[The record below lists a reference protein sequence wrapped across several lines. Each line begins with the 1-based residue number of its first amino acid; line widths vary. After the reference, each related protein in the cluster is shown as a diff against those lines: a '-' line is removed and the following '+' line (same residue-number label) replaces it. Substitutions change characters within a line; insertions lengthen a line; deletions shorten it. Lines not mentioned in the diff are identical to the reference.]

1 MTYFKSGR
9 MCVLAATILVFASSS
24 SLLADEISGPVAYNL
39 DVRIEPGPGDITVQ
53 GKVEF
58 ENPGSGS
65 FKFNLHETFS
75 IKTLLVNGKPASFSF
90 EAAKFSPLTPAAKVV
105 VVSLPPGVPPGKTRM
120 DIEYA
125 GRLKKLPEFNAAPEG
140 TPSMDD
146 QVNSHLVELA
156 GFSSWYPQFSFGG
169 APVNAEF
176 ELSLPQG
183 WISIC
188 SGKEL
193 EERVEAG
200 RSITRWSSPK
210 DFDLLI
216 VASPNFQKKY
226 FRQSGVDI
234 EIYHTRMPEKF
245 IEAEVQQIASVVKL
259 YTDRLGETTIPG
271 GKVRHVYSPKRKGQ
285 GKAGTARPGLIVT
298 SEGITLE
305 SLASDPHF
313 SLFQPIAH
321 EIAHFWWNF
330 GAGQGDWINEASAEY
345 FSAISV
351 QKIISE
357 AEFRSILKDYRKQVD
372 GLPADAPSL
381 ATVPFVNDDVR
392 YVVRYFKGA
401 LLLYFLRQT
410 VGDDVFFAACREF
423 FHSYDGKATGTPEF
437 RSFWK
442 AKLRDKGKL
451 LDVWLDS
458 AGGLPGQNAKP

>member
-1 MTYFKSGR
+1 
-9 MCVLAATILVFASSS
+9 
-24 SLLADEISGPVAYNL
+24 
-39 DVRIEPGPGDITVQ
+39 
-53 GKVEF
+53 
-58 ENPGSGS
+58 
-65 FKFNLHETFS
+65 
-75 IKTLLVNGKPASFSF
+75 
-90 EAAKFSPLTPAAKVV
+90 
-105 VVSLPPGVPPGKTRM
+105 
-120 DIEYA
+120 
-125 GRLKKLPEFNAAPEG
+125 
-140 TPSMDD
+140 MDD
-146 QVNSHLVELA
+146 QVNSQLVELA

-210 DFDLLI
+210 DLDLLI
-216 VASPNFQKKY
+216 VASPNFQKKS

-357 AEFRSILKDYRKQVD
+357 TEFRSILEDYRKQVD

-401 LLLYFLRQT
+401 LLLDFLRQT
-410 VGDDVFFAACREF
+410 VGDDVFFTACREF
-423 FHSYDGKATGTPEF
+423 FQSYEGKPTGTPEF

-458 AGGLPGQNAKP
+458 PGGLPGQSAKP